1 MNYIKQS
8 IWAFAAIALVAC
20 SSDDDKDTTES
31 LTPVENTSTS
41 FSATIET
48 GNSGSS
54 KATRTTLITDA
65 DVPYPVWSSGDQLHI
80 YNATTPANALFD
92 LKSNEYVGQRQ
103 GVFDGTITKNAGDK
117 FFALYCST
125 LTGTGAPTLTA
136 SNGSATISATIPSA
150 LVDYTAGFHPE
161 YHFMTGYTT
170 ENTFK
175 LKNAMSLIKINLAD
189 NNYANFAIR
198 KIHFKAINGEN
209 IAGTFTASIGDDG
222 TIGTPSITSGG
233 SSEIVIS
240 NSDGS
245 ALATGVYY
253 ISVLPATLTGGFTLT
268 FENTEDGAIYERSNT
283 KANYT
288 IGKSEIINLGSFTAQ
303 ACAKEAY
310 VDLGLT
316 NSEGKSILWC
326 VENIYDDGF
335 TDENSFYSWGETSVK
350 ANQTKVDKCKY
361 YSWYYDYGIGE
372 GSSNS
377 DITKNLNKRCY
388 KYGLGPGA
396 LNDAAD
402 AENRYEFIYSYYIA
416 GIFQRTQYGLLL
428 KYNSYSTYGGGTI
441 TDWGSG
447 VTDGKTVLEV
457 ADDAAYQKSNGKWR
471 IPTSADFET
480 LINSSTTIDK
490 NNQFVHSDRPLVAGP
505 AAGSNN
511 TKYKFKN
518 RTTGH
523 YIILPLKGYRFRSK
537 ESESN
542 DNPKNTTYGYYW
554 TRNLASESADSYKA
568 KALKVDVV
576 ASESG
581 NLFNGE
587 RAAGLMIRGVMY
599 R

>member
-31 LTPVENTSTS
+31 LTPVANTSTS

-80 YNATTPANALFD
+80 YNATTPANALFG
-92 LKSNEYVGQRQ
+92 LKSEDYVGQRQ

-136 SNGSATISATIPSA
+136 SNGSATISATILSA

-170 ENTFK
+170 GSTFK

-253 ISVLPATLTGGFTLT
+253 IPVLPSTLAKGFTLT
-268 FENTEDGAIYERSNT
+268 FENTVDGAIYERSNT

-288 IGKSEIINLGSFTAQ
+288 IDKSEIINLGSFTAQ

-310 VDLGLT
+310 VDLGIT
-316 NSEGKSILWC
+316 NSSGQKLLWS

-335 TDENSFYSWGETSVK
+335 TDEDSFYAWGETSVK
-350 ANQTKVDKCKY
+350 ANQGKTGNNAT
-361 YSWYYDYGIGE
+361 YSWYRTSTSGE
-372 GSSNS
+372 QN
-377 DITKNLNKRCY
+377 RAY
-388 KYGLGPGA
+388 KYGYSGENNSYEYKGA
-396 LNDAAD
+396 TGTL
-402 AENRYEFIYSYYIA
+402 
-416 GIFQRTQYGLLL
+416 T
-428 KYNSYSTYGGGTI
+428 KYNKSDNI
-441 TDWGSG
+441 
-447 VTDGKTVLEV
+447 TVLEEE
-457 ADDAAYQKSNGKWR
+457 DDVAYQKSNGKWR
-471 IPTSADFET
+471 IPSEDDFQT
-480 LINSSTTIDK
+480 LINNATATNKETGEEINPGRK
-490 NNQFVHSDRPLVAGP
+490 LIAGP
-505 AAGSNN
+505 AIGSGD
-511 TKYKFKN
+511 TKYTIKN
-518 RTTGH
+518 RTTNH
-523 YIILPLKGYRFRSK
+523 YITFPMRGYKLKQSQSGNEYL
-537 ESESN
+537 N
-542 DNPKNTTYGYYW
+542 QTGGYYW
-554 TRNLASESADSYKA
+554 TREIGQFPQNAKIYQLSATGTSAGAISDNSHNRA
-568 KALKVDVV
+568 K
-576 ASESG
+576 G
-581 NLFNGE
+581 C
-587 RAAGLMIRGVMY
+587 MIRGVMY

>member
-1 MNYIKQS
+1 MRFNKMNYIKQS

-54 KATRTTLITDA
+54 KATRTSLVTDA
-65 DVPYPVWSSGDQLHI
+65 DVPYPVWSSGDQLYI

-92 LKSNEYVGQRQ
+92 LKSDEYVGQRQ

-150 LVDYTAGFHPE
+150 LVNYTAGFHPE

-198 KIHFKAINGEN
+198 KIHFKAINGDN

-233 SSEIVIS
+233 SSEIIIS

-253 ISVLPATLTGGFTLT
+253 IPVLPATLTGGFTLT

-288 IGKSEIINLGSFTAQ
+288 IGKSEIINLGSFTAK

-316 NSEGKSILWC
+316 NTSGQKVMWC
-326 VENIYDDGF
+326 VENVYDEGGESNNE
-335 TDENSFYSWGETSVK
+335 TISSTNETSPNSSYYAWGETYVK
-350 ANQTKVDKCKY
+350 ANQKKY
-361 YSWYYDYGIGE
+361 NDNFRTYSWYFDYSIGQ
-372 GSSNS
+372 GSGNTNAETYRS
-377 DITKNLNKRCY
+377 Y
-388 KYGLGPGA
+388 KHGLGSA
-396 LNDAAD
+396 NYNAFSAS
-402 AENRYEFIYSYYIA
+402 ESYEFLHQGWVLNYQGVLI
-416 GIFQRTQYGLLL
+416 
-428 KYNSYSTYGGGTI
+428 KYNSSSDYIRSFADWRGGTI
-441 TDWGSG
+441 D
-447 VTDGKTVLEV
+447 DLTVLDTD
-457 ADDAAYQKSNGKWR
+457 DDAAYQKSPR
-471 IPTSADFET
+471 HIVRMP
-480 LINSSTTIDK
+480 
-490 NNQFVHSDRPLVAGP
+490 
-505 AAGSNN
+505 
-511 TKYKFKN
+511 
-518 RTTGH
+518 
-523 YIILPLKGYRFRSK
+523 
-537 ESESN
+537 SN
-542 DNPKNTTYGYYW
+542 DDCSKLFSAVTKGTLTATNETSYVKFENKTTHNYIKFPIGGFIHKKSSSDNNSPKNTTLAAYW
-554 TRNLASESADSYKA
+554 TRDRATGTTDNYDDSYKA
-568 KALKVDVV
+568 WSFLPVTRN
-576 ASESG
+576 SG
-581 NLFNGE
+581 KIDRCQG
-587 RAAGLMIRGVMY
+587 RMIRGVIY
-599 R
+599 K